1 MKNCF
6 FALLAVAAVAMAGS
20 VTFDAVD
27 NGDGTATISYTAD
40 AAVVGFALDVDSDVS
55 VTDVTIPSFFD
66 VFMDYANEEG
76 ESYVYGEGSPIAYQD
91 AAGTNALPCVS
102 FCISAGGLEDDET
115 DVPSTSGDI
124 VVTTGGAATVTLG
137 ENALRGGVVD
147 YDGAMDTNLPIT
159 FDITDGGGEPICY
172 GDIWDGGEGAPGSD
186 GQIDTADMNYLMQQL
201 GMAGAPYVIA
211 DPAAQGIEAADM
223 WDGSNGEP
231 GQDGQVDTADMN
243 YMMQQLGMAGAPY
256 VIPCE

>member
-20 VTFDAVD
+20 VTFTATD
-27 NGDGTATISYTAD
+27 NGDGTATVSYSAD
-40 AAVVGFALDVDSDVS
+40 AAVVGFALDVDSDVD
-55 VTDVTIPSFFD
+55 VTDVAIPSFFD

-76 ESYVYGEGSPIAYQD
+76 ESYVYGEGGPIAAQD
-91 AAGTNALPCVS
+91 AAGTASLPS
-102 FCISAGGLEDDET
+102 AAFCISAGGLEDDET

-124 VVTTGGAATVTLG
+124 VVTTGAAASVTIG

-159 FDITDGGGEPICY
+159 FDITDGGGEPCY
-172 GDIWDGGEGAPGSD
+172 GDVSADGASYGQDGVINIADMNWLMSKLGENAANGYQFDAAGYENADVSADGATAGQD
-186 GQIDTADMNYLMQQL
+186 GVVNIADMNYLMGQL
-201 GMAGAPYVIA
+201 GAAAG
-211 DPAAQGIEAADM
+211 
-223 WDGSNGEP
+223 NG
-231 GQDGQVDTADMN
+231 
-243 YMMQQLGMAGAPY
+243 Y